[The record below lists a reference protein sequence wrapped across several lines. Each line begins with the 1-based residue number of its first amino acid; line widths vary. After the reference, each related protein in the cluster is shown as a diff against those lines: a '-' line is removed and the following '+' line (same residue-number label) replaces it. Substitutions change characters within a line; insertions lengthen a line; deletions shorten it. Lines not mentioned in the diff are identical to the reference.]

1 MLRRAVLTLVLMA
14 LVPAAARADWQIKPF
29 VGVKFGGDTTYLVDF
44 DHVAGNAKLT
54 WGVTGAYF
62 GEVFG
67 IEADLAVVPGY
78 FTGGHLVGTSSLA
91 TATGNVVVAL
101 PRRWTKYTL
110 RPYFAGGGGVMGVH
124 VSHFALPLTR
134 TLGAFD
140 VGGGATGFFNERIG
154 ITWDVRY
161 FRSAGGRDQ
170 HAGLSLGAEEVSF
183 WRAVVALTI
192 RP

>member
-1 MLRRAVLTLVLMA
+1 MRFRLAVA
-14 LVPAAARADWQIKPF
+14 LALLLLPSAARADWQIKPF
-29 VGVKFGGDTTYLVDF
+29 LGVKFGGDTTLLVDL
-44 DHVAGNAKLT
+44 DRVAGDAKFT

-67 IEADLAVVPGY
+67 VEADLGYVPGY
-78 FTGGHLVGTSSLA
+78 FTGPKPRATGVA
-91 TATGNVVVAL
+91 TATGNVVIAL

-110 RPYFAGGGGVMGVH
+110 RPYFVGGGGIMRVH
-124 VSHFALPLTR
+124 VSDFALPLTR

-161 FRSAGGRDQ
+161 FRSAGGQDQ
-170 HAGLSLGAEEVSF
+170 HAGLSIGAETVSF
-183 WRAVVALTI
+183 WRAVTALTI